1 MDVAYYRGVMD
12 LCPDDVNDQPM
23 SKNFLHLMKRAENK
37 QKQRKNRR
45 KTSNDQSEPYVVCN
59 YLSMWLPLYYAAVK
73 VESSTPATTTQTSL
87 KDEDDFKEI
96 GEVKKEGPMFT
107 RRKGETLKS
116 YLERMDIEANAKI
129 MEAYRKNRK
138 PSDRRKR

>member
-1 MDVAYYRGVMD
+1 M
-12 LCPDDVNDQPM
+12 
-23 SKNFLHLMKRAENK
+23 
-37 QKQRKNRR
+37 
-45 KTSNDQSEPYVVCN
+45 
-59 YLSMWLPLYYAAVK
+59 SMWLPLYYAAVK
-73 VESSTPATTTQTSL
+73 VESSTPATTIQTSL

-129 MEAYRKNRK
+129 MEAYRKSRK